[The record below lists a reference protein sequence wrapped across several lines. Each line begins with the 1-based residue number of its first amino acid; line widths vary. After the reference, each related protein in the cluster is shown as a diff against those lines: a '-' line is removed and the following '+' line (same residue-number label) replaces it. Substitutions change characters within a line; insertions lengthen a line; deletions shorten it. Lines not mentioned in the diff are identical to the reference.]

1 MRRTPA
7 LLQPRLTGSVPSRH
21 VGPRAAAPRRH
32 VKRRRAV
39 ATARPILCCAPAACA
54 CCYDTTH
61 SPAHG
66 GGLLPVAST
75 LSSVLRHFRNRATA
89 YPALQLRESG
99 TAAARLGA
107 GADPGALPCVTPRAA
122 LPHRP
127 VALGITAAALRAPS
141 RLVWLG
147 RAYRL
152 RPCVASRTD
161 SPSGGRALYVGRIAR
176 HGKLVLTVFLVVWGR
191 VTSYMTRVLPWSASR
206 LASRDAGGSRT
217 PTRRAPVKRA
227 NVLRGATWGVQT
239 DLGPDAALHDRKR
252 AVRVGGDPRAGRG
265 GSDPTTRARMVGS
278 NYGDTILTRE

>member
-1 MRRTPA
+1 
-7 LLQPRLTGSVPSRH
+7 
-21 VGPRAAAPRRH
+21 

-127 VALGITAAALRAPS
+127 VALGLTAAALRAPS

-176 HGKLVLTVFLVVWGR
+176 HGRLVLTVFLFVWGR
-191 VTSYMTRVLPWSASR
+191 VTSYVTRVLRRFASR
-206 LASRDAGGSRT
+206 VASRDAGGSRT

-227 NVLRGATWGVQT
+227 NGAARRGAWGQT
-239 DLGPDAALHDRKR
+239 DLGPDAALRGRRR
-252 AVRVGGDPRAGRG
+252 AARVGADPQAEG
-265 GSDPTTRARMVGS
+265 GSSDPTTRASKRSGQIMETPYS
-278 NYGDTILTRE
+278 DL